1 MRSYLINL
9 LSPERTRA
17 FSQGYFYRLGTVVA
31 LGFALMLVLHAMM
44 LAPAYFTLAEA
55 KANEATLLAAV
66 NERLSS
72 AGDKAITE
80 RLAALGKQSEH
91 LVRLSGVP
99 SATATMRAALLLP
112 RSGITLTGLSF
123 TPPAGKTGG
132 QLRLTGTAVSRD
144 ALRSYQ
150 STLGTLPTV
159 TSVDLPISAYAKES
173 DIPFTITLTGS
184 FSPVAP

>member
-9 LSPERTRA
+9 LSSERTRA
-17 FSQGYFYRLGTVVA
+17 FQQGYFYRLGTVSA
-31 LGFALMLVLHAMM
+31 LAFALMLVLHAMM

-55 KANEATLLAAV
+55 KANETALLASV
-66 NERLSS
+66 KERLSS
-72 AGDKAITE
+72 AGDQEITE
-80 RLAALGKQSEH
+80 RLSTLGKQTEH

-99 SATATMRAALLLP
+99 SATATMREVLLLP
-112 RSGITLTGLSF
+112 RSGIALTGLSF
-123 TPPAGKTGG
+123 TPPTGKTGG
-132 QLRLTGTAVSRD
+132 QLRLTGTATSRD

-159 TSVDLPISAYAKES
+159 TNVDLPISSFAKES

-184 FSPVAP
+184 FSLVSP

>member
-1 MRSYLINL
+1 MHSSLINL
-9 LSPERTRA
+9 LSSERIRA
-17 FSQGYFYRLGTVVA
+17 FQQGYFYRLGTVIA
-31 LGFALMLVLHAMM
+31 LSLAFMLMLHAMM

-55 KANEATLLAAV
+55 KANETTLLQSV
-66 NERLSS
+66 KERLSS
-72 AGDKAITE
+72 AGDQEITE
-80 RLAALGKQSEH
+80 RLAALGKQTEH
-91 LVRLSGVP
+91 LVRLAAVP
-99 SATATMRAALLLP
+99 SATATMREVLLLP

-159 TSVDLPISAYAKES
+159 TNVDLPISAFAKES

-184 FSPVAP
+184 FSPVSP